1 MLFDVWV
8 DMFDVIYSVDA
19 REDAFW
25 RCDQRRNDEHR
36 QYGGKV
42 RSLIITPLDHDIAL
56 MCNL

>member
-1 MLFDVWV
+1 
-8 DMFDVIYSVDA
+8 MFDVIYSVDA

-25 RCDQRRNDEHR
+25 RSDQRRNDEHR

-56 MCNL
+56 MGNL